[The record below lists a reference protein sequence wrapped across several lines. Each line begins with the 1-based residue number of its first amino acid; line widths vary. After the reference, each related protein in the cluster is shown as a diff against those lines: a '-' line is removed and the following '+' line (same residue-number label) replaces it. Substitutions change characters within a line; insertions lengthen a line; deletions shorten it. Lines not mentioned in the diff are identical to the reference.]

1 MGVVHRWLR
10 APDGLRL
17 QPLSFAGGLAVA
29 ALVLTWTRATVSE
42 TGGSE
47 DRPGD
52 RDVISVE
59 VALPHL
65 ATIRLTKT
73 QEGNYLANGVPGWGL
88 MVGAHFT
95 ELLETLGDV
104 TGETR
109 QAG

>member
-1 MGVVHRWLR
+1 MHPRFSE
-10 APDGLRL
+10 AEL
-17 QPLSFAGGLAVA
+17 QAFESHFREQDNW
-29 ALVLTWTRATVSE
+29 LTWTRATVSE